1 MKASG
6 SQHKGLAKKGLGCN
20 KSKSLKITKQ
30 KREIAGK
37 KSSELGGQLH
47 TSSIQLPQLEIQDM
61 QTSFPEAAPGDLK
74 FVQGQF
80 QDFNGKVKLQL
91 FPIDEATRKALEKN
105 NHNPHLELTLTTRKR
120 ISSVVKHLNFKWGSS
135 KLASGELMLFPY
147 NVSPDNLANSIRWT
161 LEDSDVTA
169 ADVHTSLGSPAIFRL
184 SYGWFSNLEQTACQ
198 TSMTSHSYKEPNKSF
213 EKHITSGDKLLCMS
227 SKGHGPCHMVD
238 STNQVVETHL
248 LSEKTIQNGVDQN
261 SSRSVNMSW
270 VDCLSNMSFGAILSK
285 VSETPV
291 NLCHPLPAPNSSLQ
305 QIPITCDSFDAD
317 IASVMARHQTSN
329 PSNRLIHSSIL
340 EAEET
345 CHAFPFANVAS
356 SSHNHPASTRNP
368 PATENCSDMVLSDFS
383 GLNLFVANMLGPQVE
398 QASLNNICPMPVTV
412 DACSEPKSRS
422 EDSLDGSNQVAGM
435 NLSLSDSLG
444 PLEYTAPCS
453 REMNDGET
461 IGLGELITSSMDA
474 FQNFSI
480 F

>member
-30 KREIAGK
+30 KREITGK

-47 TSSIQLPQLEIQDM
+47 TSPIQLPRLEIQDM
-61 QTSFPEAAPGDLK
+61 QTSFPEAEPGDLK
-74 FVQGQF
+74 FVQGLF

-105 NHNPHLELTLTTRKR
+105 NHNPYLELTLTTRKR
-120 ISSVVKHLNFKWGSS
+120 ISSVVKHLNLKWGSS

-147 NVSPDNLANSIRWT
+147 NVSLDSLANSIRWT

-169 ADVHTSLGSPAIFRL
+169 ADVHASLGSPAFFRL
-184 SYGWFSNLEQTACQ
+184 RYGWFSNLEQTACQ
-198 TSMTSHSYKEPNKSF
+198 TSMTSHFNKETNRTC
-213 EKHITSGDKLLCMS
+213 EKIITSGDKLLCGMS
-227 SKGHGPCHMVD
+227 SKEHGPCHMDD
-238 STNQVVETHL
+238 SVNQVVDTHL
-248 LSEKTIQNGVDQN
+248 FLEKTIQNGVDQN
-261 SSRSVNMSW
+261 NGRNVNMSW
-270 VDCLSNMSFGAILSK
+270 VDCLSNMSFGAILSE

-305 QIPITCDSFDAD
+305 QIPITCDSFDAAV
-317 IASVMARHQTSN
+317 ASVMARHQPSN

-345 CHAFPFANVAS
+345 CHAFPFAK
-356 SSHNHPASTRNP
+356 
-368 PATENCSDMVLSDFS
+368 
-383 GLNLFVANMLGPQVE
+383 LGPRVE
-398 QASLNNICPMPVTV
+398 QASLNNICPIPVTV
-412 DACSEPKSRS
+412 DACLEPKSRS
-422 EDSLDGSNQVAGM
+422 EESLNGGNQFAGM
-435 NLSLSDSLG
+435 NLSLPDSLG
-444 PLEYTAPCS
+444 PLESIAPCS

-461 IGLGELITSSMDA
+461 VGLGGLITNR
-474 FQNFSI
+474 QNVASRCFDL
-480 F
+480 